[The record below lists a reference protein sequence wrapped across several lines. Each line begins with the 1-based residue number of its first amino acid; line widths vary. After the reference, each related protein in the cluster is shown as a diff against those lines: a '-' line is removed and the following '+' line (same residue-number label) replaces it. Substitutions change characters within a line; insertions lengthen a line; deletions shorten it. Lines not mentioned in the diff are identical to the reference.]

1 MSISTA
7 RLLPVLLGLNV
18 ALQVFD
24 GLATYYGLRMGYGEG
39 NPIVASML
47 TALGNAPGLLLVKAY
62 ACACLLV
69 IWNLR
74 GRSRLAAPALTATAL
89 AYAVGSLGPW
99 SVAFAAR

>member
-7 RLLPVLLGLNV
+7 RLLPVLLGLNL
-18 ALQVFD
+18 ALQLFD

-47 TALGNAPGLLLVKAY
+47 GAVGNAPGLLLVKMY

-74 GRSRLAAPALTATAL
+74 SRSHLAAPALMATAL